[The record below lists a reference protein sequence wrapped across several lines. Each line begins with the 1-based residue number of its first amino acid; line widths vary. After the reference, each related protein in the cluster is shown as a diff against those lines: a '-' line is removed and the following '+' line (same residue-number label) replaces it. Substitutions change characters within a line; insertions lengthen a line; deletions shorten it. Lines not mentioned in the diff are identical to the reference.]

1 MARSKLM
8 LCGPCRL
15 AWFPE
20 GAAAG
25 TCPAC
30 GAKARSIP
38 RLFHLGA
45 LVVAAGLALGALQLA
60 RGEGPLASR
69 LAAGAT
75 TAASAQASRPAQ
87 TRRARSATAPEPR
100 MARVKARIV
109 LEVASGPRRGG
120 TVTLQRG
127 DQVSVVKRER
137 GALLVEDRKGNRM
150 WVKQEQITP
159 L

>member
-8 LCGPCRL
+8 LCGACRL

-20 GAAAG
+20 KGAAAAG
-25 TCPAC
+25 ICPAC
-30 GAKARSIP
+30 GGKARTVP

-45 LVVAAGLALGALQLA
+45 LVVAAGLALGALQLW

-69 LAAGAT
+69 LAAGG
-75 TAASAQASRPAQ
+75 TAAASEQAAHPAR
-87 TRRARSATAPEPR
+87 TRARVRAR
-100 MARVKARIV
+100 MV

-127 DQVSVVKRER
+127 DQVSVVKKER